1 MLNLYLSFFYFLFFI
16 FYFFYVSTVNVNSEI
31 QRSECF
37 NKSRVP
43 DFAGKE
49 SNSSQTAIIIVV
61 STISSAVLIISS
73 CIYMYLRAK
82 NEREKIESN
91 KLEIGL
97 PFLVAK
103 C

>member
-1 MLNLYLSFFYFLFFI
+1 MLVLLAGFFFI
-16 FYFFYVSTVNVNSEI
+16 LIYVSTVNVNSEI
-31 QRSECF
+31 QRLECF

-82 NEREKIESN
+82 NEREKIES

>member
-1 MLNLYLSFFYFLFFI
+1 MLVLLAGFFFI
-16 FYFFYVSTVNVNSEI
+16 LIYVSTVNVNSEI
-31 QRSECF
+31 QRTECF

-73 CIYMYLRAK
+73 CIYIYLRAK
-82 NEREKIESN
+82 NKREKIEN
-91 KLEIGL
+91 KA
-97 PFLVAK
+97 PFVSL
-103 C
+103 